1 MSSLLRFLF
10 ALLHICLALPCVFA
24 LQMHGIVP
32 CAIRNSVVIVGF
44 LLMRRRWGRIWH
56 WKTGQNRQHSS
67 GVTLVVVSNVKRL
80 DRHNSHATP
89 ETLKPATAPKTF
101 IFYHYI
107 LRPICVFSWLHTLN
121 SSLSR
126 VTATL

>member
-1 MSSLLRFLF
+1 MGQDWR
-10 ALLHICLALPCVFA
+10 
-24 LQMHGIVP
+24 
-32 CAIRNSVVIVGF
+32 
-44 LLMRRRWGRIWH
+44 

-67 GVTLVVVSNVKRL
+67 GVTLLVVSNVKRL

-89 ETLKPATAPKTF
+89 ETFKPATALKIL
-101 IFYHYI
+101 IFHHYV